1 MSGRWL
7 SSCVFLYSPKLHTF
21 GVFFVHQKKSK
32 ADCLAQDIPFF
43 ALSIWILCM
52 GIQRGNLLFVTF
64 ARHLVASYIWST
76 TQKLFPGLLN
86 WMQKMATALP
96 SSDDKIGQFLS
107 LADLS
112 SFDVA
117 FQAAGVTKIGHA
129 TDITEEDA
137 VRIGKGGCIRLFLC
151 EQLNLRHFYILNT
164 IRSLSNRNSQVSEA
178 LVLHEGC
185 SLCSLCIE
193 RLRRDW
199 KVPWI
204 NRLKWVWGCF
214 CNEGVTKISHI
225 ADLTVEDW

>member
-1 MSGRWL
+1 MCFSLFSETSHVR
-7 SSCVFLYSPKLHTF
+7 SVFCTP
-21 GVFFVHQKKSK
+21 
-32 ADCLAQDIPFF
+32 DCLAQDIPFF
-43 ALSIWILCM
+43 ALSTWILCM
-52 GIQRGNLLFVTF
+52 GIKRGNLLFVTF

-137 VRIGKGGCIRLFLC
+137 VRIGKGSCIHLFLC
-151 EQLNLRHFYILNT
+151 EQLNLRHFYILNI
-164 IRSLSNRNSQVSEA
+164 IRSLWNRNSQVSEA
-178 LVLHEGC
+178 LGLHEGY

-193 RLRRDW
+193 RLRWDW

-204 NRLKWVWGCF
+204 NRLKWGCHKDKPHSRSNCRRLIKNRYF
-214 CNEGVTKISHI
+214 FITFMCISQKC
-225 ADLTVEDW
+225 